1 MSTNRAR
8 KTTARRVGDSNPTG
22 IRTFDNTRL
31 AQLPEYLAASD
42 AIDKLVH
49 AMQRAGVEISQAEW
63 LDALVD
69 LAAALPYADMCQS
82 RACRAA
88 DDTPAPPPIAAV
100 VDARGWLKGAY
111 RCPRC
116 GAVWTCGY
124 AVTAPDY
131 MP

>member
-1 MSTNRAR
+1 MSTDRSRA
-8 KTTARRVGDSNPTG
+8 TTSRRVGDGNPTG
-22 IRTFDNTRL
+22 IRTFDNNRI
-31 AQLPEYLAASD
+31 AQLPEYLAASN

-49 AMQRAGVEISQAEW
+49 AMQRADVEIGQAEW

-69 LAAALPYADMCQS
+69 MAAALPYADMCQS
-82 RACRAA
+82 RECRAS
-88 DDTPAPPPIAAV
+88 DDTPAPPPIAATV
-100 VDARGWLKGAY
+100 EDGWLKGAY

-131 MP
+131 TP